1 MPRRPQIRVLLVD
14 DYGLVRIGIR
24 EQLTSCH
31 DFSVVG
37 EAASVEQAV
46 ELARCLTPTI
56 VLLDLNLPDGSG
68 IQACRRILADAP
80 NMRVLIMTIC
90 DDTAAVH
97 AAIAAGAH
105 GYVLKDVGPD
115 MLLEAVRTVAIGA
128 SFFHP
133 HSMFTA
139 LSASS
144 AASDPDA
151 LYGLGRLS
159 RQEQRI
165 LPLLGEGRTNKEI
178 GFVLALSENTVKNYL
193 SNMFRKLKITRRTQ
207 AVTLYLRQQQRRKLS
222 NVSLSG

>member
-1 MPRRPQIRVLLVD
+1 MTRRSLIRVLLVD
-14 DYGLVRIGIR
+14 DHGLVRIGIR
-24 EQLTSCH
+24 EQLASCQ

-37 EAASVEQAV
+37 EAASVKQAV
-46 ELARCLTPTI
+46 ELARRLTPQV

-68 IQACRRILADAP
+68 HQACRRILAGVPAT
-80 NMRVLIMTIC
+80 RVLIMTIC
-90 DDTAAVH
+90 DDSAAVH
-97 AAIAAGAH
+97 SAIAAGAH

-115 MLLEAVRTVAIGA
+115 MLLEAVRAVASGA

-133 HSMFTA
+133 RSIHEV

-144 AASDPDA
+144 APSDPEA
-151 LYGLGRLS
+151 LYGLGKLS

-193 SNMFRKLKITRRTQ
+193 ANMFRKLKITRRTQ
-207 AVTLYLRQQQRRKLS
+207 AVTLYQRQQQHCDLL
-222 NVSLSG
+222 NVSL